1 MGGYLNMGLMQWV
14 QQTGL
19 QTQILAA
26 LREQDK
32 PLTNMYELQQQSL
45 AAINAIKSDTAK
57 LVLSNAEILGTM
69 KSVLN
74 GTGTKGLNVYLKN

>member
-1 MGGYLNMGLMQWV
+1 MGNIFEYGTNAVGCNRQ
-14 QQTGL
+14 L
-19 QTQILAA
+19 QTQRGSVT

-32 PLTNMYELQQQSL
+32 PLTNMYELQQSL

-57 LVLSNAEILGTM
+57 LVLSNAEILSTM

-74 GTGTKGLNVYLKN
+74 GTGTKELKRFP